1 MTHRRFNL
9 VRDEDVT
16 GLSGTGVVA
25 EGVAFSDGVV
35 SLRWTSAW
43 PTSVVWHERGVA
55 SVEAIHGHNGKTH
68 IEWLDRE
75 PTTRTLSRDDAL
87 DALEAM
93 VWQHF
98 IDGGKPGQFDHAFM
112 SANEEAADVLV
123 AARPDKWAHTPTGV
137 RQKDDA

>member
-16 GLSGTGVVA
+16 GLSGTGLVA

-35 SLRWTSAW
+35 VLRWVGKN
-43 PTSVVWHERGVA
+43 PTSVVWHDGGVA
-55 SVEAIHGHNGKTH
+55 SVEAIHGHGGLTR
-68 IEWLDRE
+68 IEWADGGPGRV
-75 PTTRTLSRDDAL
+75 SADDAL

-98 IDGGKPGQFDHAFM
+98 IDGPRDGVLDHAFM

-123 AARPDKWAHTPTGV
+123 AARPDKWESTPTGV
-137 RQKDDA
+137 RLRGDA